1 MYSGIPSAARG
12 LANFGYIYFLFCRV
26 GHVDRV
32 MSLSLWGILYLSNK
46 AVDRIRE
53 IVAAQ
58 MQLDG
63 EEELGLRKLYGED
76 VEEEGED
83 DSGVLSSLG
92 ETICQD
98 DSGIITDR

>member
-1 MYSGIPSAARG
+1 MYSGLPSAVRG

-53 IVAAQ
+53 IVVAQ
-58 MQLDG
+58 MQLEG

-76 VEEEGED
+76 VGEEGE
-83 DSGVLSSLG
+83 GG
-92 ETICQD
+92 REETFSQD